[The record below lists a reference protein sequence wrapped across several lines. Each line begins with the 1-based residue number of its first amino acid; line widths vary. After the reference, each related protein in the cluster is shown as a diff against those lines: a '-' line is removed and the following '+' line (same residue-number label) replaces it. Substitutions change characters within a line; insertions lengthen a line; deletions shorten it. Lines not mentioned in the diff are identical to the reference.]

1 MRGLLPLLLG
11 SCSLEPATSGRSPT
25 NLLTVKPH
33 PLSLGK
39 LRPHQPASASI
50 HFHNPGRAA
59 VVIGR
64 VETSCDCIRLG
75 PLPLTIGPDGDAT
88 LGVTFDP
95 SAEPAFRG
103 GLSVEVAGWNPEGLA
118 VFRTRVLL
126 DVMADTSRPAGPT
139 HAVPAGDPLVN
150 AARAASRTP

>member
-1 MRGLLPLLLG
+1 LLLG

-25 NLLTVKPH
+25 NLLTAKPH

-39 LRPHQPASASI
+39 LRPHQPASASASI

-75 PLPLTIGPDGDAT
+75 PLPLSIGPDGDAT
-88 LGVTFDP
+88 LGATFDL
-95 SAEPAFRG
+95 SAEPDFRG
-103 GLSVEVAGWNPEGLA
+103 GLSVEVAGWNPEGLV

-126 DVMADTSRPAGPT
+126 DVMVETPRPAGPT